1 MWRSW
6 GLRLQ
11 HVNLRGD
18 TAESIT
24 RCQGELW
31 KEGDGWVGG
40 KGGTAPP
47 NPPQVQTVSSSPQ
60 CPAVSLGAS
69 AHPSL
74 PHVSQPEPILLWA
87 ARGLGRVCPPGRAA
101 SSSPSGL
108 PLSHHQ
114 AWPPRAPEPSPWGSQ
129 PLPIQGNIAG
139 SPTGV

>member
-47 NPPQVQTVSSSPQ
+47 HPAFSPKGAAVRVYATSLFAWLVTVYK
-60 CPAVSLGAS
+60 
-69 AHPSL
+69 
-74 PHVSQPEPILLWA
+74 
-87 ARGLGRVCPPGRAA
+87 
-101 SSSPSGL
+101 
-108 PLSHHQ
+108 
-114 AWPPRAPEPSPWGSQ
+114 
-129 PLPIQGNIAG
+129 
-139 SPTGV
+139 